1 MANLL
6 ALENEKKRKHFF
18 SEDQNIESI
27 ISLSHIFS
35 YLMLNYTGK
44 PSLAMAFII
53 FYLSMS
59 FVTKKEDEGYKPAT
73 QRMVW
78 SGIGHYN
85 DSDIGLYRNYPED
98 AGHRELAKPD
108 GLYGQNHS
116 RAHLLA
122 LPRCGGV
129 AMAYTS
135 DFTKERR

>member
-1 MANLL
+1 MLL
-6 ALENEKKRKHFF
+6 LITFLLGAMSISFLCSILE
-18 SEDQNIESI
+18 SVL
-27 ISLSHIFS
+27 LS
-35 YLMLNYTGK
+35 T
-44 PSLAMAFII
+44 P
-53 FYLSMS
+53 MS
-59 FVTKKEDEGYKPAT
+59 FVTMKEDEGYKPAT

-108 GLYGQNHS
+108 GLHGQNHS

-122 LPRCGGV
+122 LPRCGDV
-129 AMAYTS
+129 TMAYTP